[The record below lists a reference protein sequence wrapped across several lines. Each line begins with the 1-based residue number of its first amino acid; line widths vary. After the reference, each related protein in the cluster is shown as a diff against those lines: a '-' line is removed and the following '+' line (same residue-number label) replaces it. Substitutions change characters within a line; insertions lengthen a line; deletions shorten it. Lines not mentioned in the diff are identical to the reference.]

1 MSQLNT
7 KDEILKAAQKDT
19 FAGKEFE
26 NKAGTKGTLLA
37 SFVSLIVGAI
47 LFLTEYFVKRTWNIG
62 LIAVAMT
69 ASSVQLLYEGI
80 KLKTIWKTVVGSV
93 EAIVALFFILGFIG
107 QVIS

>member
-1 MSQLNT
+1 MNQLKN
-7 KDEILKAAQKDT
+7 KDDILKAAQKNT
-19 FAGKEFE
+19 FSGKEFE
-26 NKAGTKGTLLA
+26 NRAGTKGTLLA

-47 LFLTEYFVKRTWNIG
+47 LFLIEFFVKRTWNIG

-80 KLKTIWKTVVGSV
+80 RLKTVWKIIVGSV
-93 EAIVALFFILGFIG
+93 EAVVALFFILGFIG

>member
-7 KDEILKAAQKDT
+7 KDEILKAAQKET
-19 FAGKEFE
+19 FNGKEFE
-26 NKAGTKGTLLA
+26 NRAGAKGTLLA
-37 SFVSLIVGAI
+37 SLVSLIVGAI
-47 LFLTEYFVKRTWNIG
+47 LFLAEYFVKRTWNIG

-80 KLKTIWKTVVGSV
+80 RLKTIWKIVVGSV